1 MKKIILSL
9 AILIF
14 LVACNANKKKNGEK
28 NTDSVTSA
36 LSFIKSQVAQIDT
49 SLFVI
54 KKIEIRDS
62 LHADTTDIHRNDFRA
77 LAKDFL
83 EIPDISLKEYKSQY
97 TESKNYYSDL
107 NLVSLITLPNDPSTA
122 EIQKQELLI
131 TPDSEGGKMK
141 TIIIDHEW
149 ANRDSSVIKK
159 MLWQVDKYFQVVI
172 IKQMAGQPE
181 TTQTI
186 KVVWND
192 FTKPE

>member
-1 MKKIILSL
+1 MKKIILPL

-14 LVACNANKKKNGEK
+14 LAACNSDKKKSDEE

-62 LHADTTDIHRNDFRA
+62 LPADTADVHRNEFKS

-83 EIPDISLKEYKSQY
+83 ELPDISLDKYKDQY
-97 TESKNYYSDL
+97 TESRNFTPEI
-107 NLVSLITLPNDPSTA
+107 NMVSLMTLPKEPSSA

-141 TIIIDHEW
+141 TIIIDREW
-149 ANRDSSVIKK
+149 VNKDSSVIKK
-159 MLWQVDKYFQVVI
+159 MIWQVDKFFQVVI
-172 IKQMAGQPE
+172 IKQIAGQPE
-181 TTQTI
+181 TTKTL

>member
-1 MKKIILSL
+1 MKKIILPL
-9 AILIF
+9 AILIS
-14 LVACNANKKKNGEK
+14 LVACNSDKKKSEEK

-62 LHADTTDIHRNDFRA
+62 LPADTTDVHRNEFRS

-83 EIPDISLKEYKSQY
+83 DLPDISLDKYKDQY
-97 TESKNYYSDL
+97 TESKNFTPEI
-107 NLVSLITLPNDPSTA
+107 NMVSLMTLPKEPSSA

-141 TIIIDHEW
+141 TIIVDREW
-149 ANRDSSVIKK
+149 VNKDSSIIKK
-159 MLWQVDKYFQVVI
+159 MIWQVDKYFQVVI
-172 IKQMAGQPE
+172 ITQMAGQPE
-181 TTQTI
+181 TTKTL

>member
-1 MKKIILSL
+1 MKKIILPL
-9 AILIF
+9 AILVF
-14 LVACNANKKKNGEK
+14 QTACNSDKKKSDEK

-62 LHADTTDIHRNDFRA
+62 LPADTTDVHRNEFRS

-83 EIPDISLKEYKSQY
+83 ELPDISLEKYKDQY
-97 TESKNYYSDL
+97 TESKNFTPEI
-107 NLVSLITLPNDPSTA
+107 NMVSLMTLPKEPSSA

-141 TIIIDHEW
+141 TIIVDREW
-149 ANRDSSVIKK
+149 VNKDSSIIKK
-159 MLWQVDKYFQVVI
+159 MIWQVDKYFQVLI

>member
-9 AILIF
+9 ASIIF
-14 LVACNANKKKNGEK
+14 LAACNSGKKKSNEK

-62 LHADTTDIHRNDFRA
+62 LPADTSDIHRNEFRS

-83 EIPDISLKEYKSQY
+83 ELPDISLEKYKDQY
-97 TESKNYYSDL
+97 TESRNFTPEI
-107 NLVSLITLPNDPSTA
+107 NMVSLMTLPKEPSSA

-141 TIIIDHEW
+141 TIIVDREW
-149 ANRDSSVIKK
+149 VNKDSSVIKK
-159 MLWQVDKYFQVVI
+159 MIWQVDKYFQVVI
-172 IKQMAGQPE
+172 IKQIAGQPE

-186 KVVWND
+186 RVVWND

>member
-1 MKKIILSL
+1 MKKIILPLAVLISL
-9 AILIF
+9 A
-14 LVACNANKKKNGEK
+14 ACNSDKKKSEEK

-62 LHADTTDIHRNDFRA
+62 LPADTTDVHRNEFRS

-83 EIPDISLKEYKSQY
+83 DLPDISLDKYKDQY
-97 TESKNYYSDL
+97 TESKNFTPEI
-107 NLVSLITLPNDPSTA
+107 NMVSLMTLPKEPSSA

-141 TIIIDHEW
+141 TIIVDREW
-149 ANRDSSVIKK
+149 VNKDSSIIKK
-159 MLWQVDKYFQVVI
+159 MIWQVDKYFQVVI
-172 IKQMAGQPE
+172 ITQMAGQPE
-181 TTQTI
+181 TTKTL

>member
-1 MKKIILSL
+1 MKKIILPL
-9 AILIF
+9 AT
-14 LVACNANKKKNGEK
+14 LVFQAACNSDKKKSDDK
-28 NTDSVTSA
+28 NTDGVTSA

-62 LHADTTDIHRNDFRA
+62 LPADTTDVHRNEFRS

-83 EIPDISLKEYKSQY
+83 ELPDISLEKYKDQY
-97 TESKNYYSDL
+97 TESKNFTPEI
-107 NLVSLITLPNDPSTA
+107 NMISLMTLPKEPSSA

-141 TIIIDHEW
+141 TIIIDREW
-149 ANRDSSVIKK
+149 VNKDSSIIKK
-159 MLWQVDKYFQVVI
+159 MIWQVDKFFQVVI

-181 TTQTI
+181 TTRTLKI
-186 KVVWND
+186 VWND

>member
-1 MKKIILSL
+1 MKKIILP
-9 AILIF
+9 LIV
-14 LVACNANKKKNGEK
+14 LISMAACNSDKKKSNEK

-62 LHADTTDIHRNDFRA
+62 LPADTADVHRNEFRL

-83 EIPDISLKEYKSQY
+83 ELPDISLEKYKSLY
-97 TESKNYYSDL
+97 TETRNYIPEIDM
-107 NLVSLITLPNDPSTA
+107 VSLMTLPNEPSSA

-141 TIIIDHEW
+141 IIIVDREW
-149 ANRDSSVIKK
+149 ANKDSSVIKK
-159 MLWQVDKYFQVVI
+159 MIWQVDKYFQVLI
-172 IKQMAGQPE
+172 IKQIAGQPE
-181 TTQTI
+181 TTQTV

-192 FTKPE
+192 FTKTE

>member
-9 AILIF
+9 AIIIF
-14 LVACNANKKKNGEK
+14 LAACNSGKKKSNEK
-28 NTDSVTSA
+28 TDSVTSA
-36 LSFIKSQVAQIDT
+36 LSFIKSQVALVDT

-62 LHADTTDIHRNDFRA
+62 LPADTTDIHRNEFRS

-83 EIPDISLKEYKSQY
+83 ELPDISLEKYKDQY
-97 TESKNYYSDL
+97 TESRNFTPEI
-107 NLVSLITLPNDPSTA
+107 NMVSLMTLPKEPSSA

-141 TIIIDHEW
+141 TIIVDREW
-149 ANRDSSVIKK
+149 VNKDSSVIKK
-159 MLWQVDKYFQVVI
+159 MIWQVDKYFQVVI
-172 IKQMAGQPE
+172 IKQIAGQPE

-186 KVVWND
+186 RVVWND

>member
-1 MKKIILSL
+1 MKKIILPL
-9 AILIF
+9 AILISMA
-14 LVACNANKKKNGEK
+14 ACNSDKKKSDEK
-28 NTDSVTSA
+28 NIDSVTSA

-62 LHADTTDIHRNDFRA
+62 LPADTTDVHRNAFRS

-83 EIPDISLKEYKSQY
+83 ELPDISLEKYKDQY
-97 TESKNYYSDL
+97 TESRNFTPEI
-107 NLVSLITLPNDPSTA
+107 NMVSLMTLPKEPSSA

-141 TIIIDHEW
+141 TIIVDREW
-149 ANRDSSVIKK
+149 VNKDSSVIKK
-159 MLWQVDKYFQVVI
+159 MIWQVDKYFQVVI
-172 IKQMAGQPE
+172 IKQKAGQPE
-181 TTQTI
+181 TTQTL

-192 FTKPE
+192 FTKSE

>member
-1 MKKIILSL
+1 MKKIILPL
-9 AILIF
+9 VIFIF
-14 LVACNANKKKNGEK
+14 LAACNSDKKKDEEK
-28 NTDSVTSA
+28 NTDNVTSA

-62 LHADTTDIHRNDFRA
+62 LPADTTDVHRNEFKL

-83 EIPDISLKEYKSQY
+83 ELPDISLEKYKGQY
-97 TESKNYYSDL
+97 TESRNYTPEI
-107 NLVSLITLPNDPSTA
+107 NMVSLMTLPKEPSAA

-141 TIIIDHEW
+141 TIIVDREW
-149 ANRDSSVIKK
+149 VNKDSSVIKK
-159 MLWQVDKYFQVVI
+159 MIWQVDKYFQVVV

-186 KVVWND
+186 KIVWND
-192 FTKPE
+192 FTKSE